1 MDINTMLYIAEEKIF
16 LKDLIYFYYMVELI
30 PPKGHECQNLDRGD
44 QEQTENVNEEVILMT
59 IPKVPGI
66 HYAHGSTHSSR
77 HSLNLQLIVPGIH

>member
-1 MDINTMLYIAEEKIF
+1 
-16 LKDLIYFYYMVELI
+16 MVELI

-66 HYAHGSTHSSR
+66 H
-77 HSLNLQLIVPGIH
+77 